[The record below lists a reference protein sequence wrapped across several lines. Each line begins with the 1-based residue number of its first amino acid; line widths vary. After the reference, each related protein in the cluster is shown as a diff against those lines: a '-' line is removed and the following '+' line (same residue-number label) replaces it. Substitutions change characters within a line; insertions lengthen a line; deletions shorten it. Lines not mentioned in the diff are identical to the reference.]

1 FPLARPPLSVS
12 IITVRSLRINVVSVG
27 RGVLVALNQ
36 TRNPFFILFNRFMNF
51 FVFFYEFS
59 HPNLKVTDF
68 IHILWI
74 TFRDFA
80 PFQTQLRFETA
91 S

>member
-36 TRNPFFILFNRFMNF
+36 TRNPFFQIIAF
-51 FVFFYEFS
+51 F
-59 HPNLKVTDF
+59 LKKL
-68 IHILWI
+68 IYKGK
-74 TFRDFA
+74 
-80 PFQTQLRFETA
+80 TA
-91 S
+91 LKYSAVPYR